1 MSEDEKRGLAD
12 LRKRLQE
19 RADELQSEVDLIMK
33 AIAVIDEK
41 LAGMSFKRANGLPA
55 TSVEP
60 ASVGPEPEAGEEHV
74 PLAYKGRE
82 LGKVHL
88 SGETLTIEPDPTLEL
103 TTATRPFEAFFVR
116 KILEGMREADTV
128 SVANKRLRPDQIL
141 SYDLEVEGPFI
152 KKIVI
157 KNVGGKERVRQI
169 INAAGWTISTMVQNM
184 RRQSGGKEE

>member
-1 MSEDEKRGLAD
+1 
-12 LRKRLQE
+12 
-19 RADELQSEVDLIMK
+19 
-33 AIAVIDEK
+33 
-41 LAGMSFKRANGLPA
+41 
-55 TSVEP
+55 
-60 ASVGPEPEAGEEHV
+60 
-74 PLAYKGRE
+74 
-82 LGKVHL
+82 VHL